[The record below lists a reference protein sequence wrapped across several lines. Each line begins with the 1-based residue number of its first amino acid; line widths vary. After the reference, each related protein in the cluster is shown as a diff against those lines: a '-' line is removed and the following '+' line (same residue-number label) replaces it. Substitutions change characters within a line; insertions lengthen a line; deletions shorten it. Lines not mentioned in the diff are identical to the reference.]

1 MQHIKFF
8 RILLLVLIVLAVCT
22 AAYAD
27 SRFSQVSCLE
37 VRVLTDEN
45 QITCREQTSKDL
57 SGYFYFK
64 NEPAAVDRES
74 RTIYISQNISGSTRF
89 QDLEG
94 NLTLAYKD
102 FRLYFAPDPCFDD
115 LKAAIA
121 ENHRFRLL
129 AADPEGNYAEYA
141 VVFTSLPVLRL
152 DTLSTDEA
160 ERYIFGNI
168 CLWTPDDPDQ
178 LRYSVKTSSAEWHV
192 RGATSAY
199 MPKTPYKLNLKTS
212 KQENRALSLLG
223 LGKDDDWILN
233 AMYLDDTKLK
243 ERLFIALWNDM
254 VADTPYNLPMS
265 NGEYIELVINQEYKG
280 VFLLQRRI
288 DSKYLELPAN
298 SILVKGMDIQ
308 RQELIQENYEI
319 VSSPFHDADTFSI
332 LYGMWEGDYSGY
344 DINNFVDISLFL
356 HFTSAPD
363 NTTPKN
369 MFYVLNPADSGYR
382 VTLIPWDTDMS
393 LGVTWTDG
401 FTYDYEKSLTSTVR
415 RMEYDAMLELH
426 PDLNERMAARWQE
439 LRETVLSEE
448 NILSHLTRLETQLAE
463 SGVPVRE
470 SQKWG
475 EFYGG
480 SDAVENLYRFIREK
494 LPLMDKFYAQ

>member
-22 AAYAD
+22 AAFAD

-74 RTIYISQNISGSTRF
+74 RTIYISQNISDSTRF

-115 LKAAIA
+115 LKAAMA

-141 VVFTSLPVLRL
+141 VVFTSLPVLRMDVQTRDQNENNL
-152 DTLSTDEA
+152 
-160 ERYIFGNI
+160 FGNI
-168 CLWTPDDPDQ
+168 CLWAPDDPDQ

-192 RGATSAY
+192 RGATSAKR
-199 MPKTPYKLNLKTS
+199 PKKPYKLTLKTS

-233 AMYLDDTKLK
+233 AMYQDDTDLK
-243 ERLFIALWNDM
+243 EPMFINLWNEM
-254 VADTPYNLPMS
+254 ASDTSYNYPMS
-265 NGEYIELVINQEYKG
+265 SGEYVEVVIDQEYQG
-280 VFLLQRRI
+280 VYLLQRRI
-288 DSKYLELPAN
+288 DKKYLSSSE
-298 SILVKGMDIQ
+298 SILFKGKSSNNKLD
-308 RQELIQENYEI
+308 RVDENYEI
-319 VSSPFHDADTFSI
+319 ISSSFNEADTYAL
-332 LYGMWEGDYSGY
+332 LYRIWEGNCTFY
-344 DINNFVDISLFL
+344 DIANFIDINLFL
-356 HFTSAPD
+356 HFASAKD
-363 NTTPKN
+363 NTLYKN
-369 MFYVLNPADSGYR
+369 IFYIFAPTSSGYA

-393 LGVTWTDG
+393 FGTIWTTD
-401 FTYDYEKSLTSTVR
+401 FAYDYEESLHSIPR

-480 SDAVENLYRFIREK
+480 SDTVENLYRFIREK
-494 LPLMDKFYAQ
+494 LPLMDEFYAQ